1 MGSSLMWCA
10 AGGDTQLRSA
20 DRNPNLV
27 SDRSHLVSLTFCD
40 NKEFIKAPN
49 CTIPSKLQEKT
60 DLHNFIAQVFPKHNV
75 VAPVK

>member
-40 NKEFIKAPN
+40 NKEFIKAPT
-49 CTIPSKLQEKT
+49 CTIPSKL
-60 DLHNFIAQVFPKHNV
+60 
-75 VAPVK
+75 